1 VRVRAGH
8 RHKVCRIRR
17 TPARVSPGGM
27 ILRMP
32 RDGWLA
38 AAVTALALG
47 AAACGGGD
55 DDDRRAAATPKPET
69 TAEPATP
76 KSTAEPESDSE
87 STPPDP
93 ADVRIVRAWADTL
106 RHGRVRAAARYF
118 ALPSLVS
125 NGTPPIK
132 LETRAEAEFFNRT
145 LPCGA
150 RLIDTEPAPHG
161 FFIATFQL
169 TERPGAGECGSG
181 TGETARTAFRVRG
194 DHITDWLRVQDIE
207 SAPETLS

>member
-1 VRVRAGH
+1 
-8 RHKVCRIRR
+8 
-17 TPARVSPGGM
+17 
-27 ILRMP
+27 MP

-38 AAVTALALG
+38 AAVTALALC

-55 DDDRRAAATPKPET
+55 DDDSPRAGTTPDATATPN
-69 TAEPATP
+69 
-76 KSTAEPESDSE
+76 STAEPESTAQPE
-87 STPPDP
+87 SAPPDP

-150 RLIDTEPAPHG
+150 KLIDTEPAPHG
-161 FFIATFQL
+161 FFIATFRL
-169 TERPGAGECGSG
+169 TERPGPGECGTG
-181 TGETARTAFRVRG
+181 TGETARTAFRVRHH
-194 DHITDWLRVQDIE
+194 HITAWLRVVDTDE
-207 SAPETLS
+207 SDDDSIS

>member
-1 VRVRAGH
+1 
-8 RHKVCRIRR
+8 
-17 TPARVSPGGM
+17 M

-55 DDDRRAAATPKPET
+55 DGDRPRAGTTPSATAAPD
-69 TAEPATP
+69 
-76 KSTAEPESDSE
+76 STAEPESTPQPEPE
-87 STPPDP
+87 SAPPDP

-106 RHGRVRAAARYF
+106 RHGRVHAAARYF

-132 LETRAEAEFFNRT
+132 LETRAEAEFFNST

-150 RLIDTEPAPHG
+150 RLIDTEPAPNG
-161 FFIATFQL
+161 FFIATFRL
-169 TERPGAGECGSG
+169 TERPGPGECGSG
-181 TGETARTAFRVRG
+181 TGETARTAFRVRD

-207 SAPETLS
+207 SAPESLS